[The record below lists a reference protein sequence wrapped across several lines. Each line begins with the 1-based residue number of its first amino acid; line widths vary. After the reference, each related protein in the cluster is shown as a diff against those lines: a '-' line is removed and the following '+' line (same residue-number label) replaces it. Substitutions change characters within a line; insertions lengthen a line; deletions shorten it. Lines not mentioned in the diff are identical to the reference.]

1 MQEQSKQILAFL
13 RNPIE
18 SGVYHQR
25 IIIEGQQIQNLWKY
39 LKDYSRKNRK
49 SFKVDEPVLNLD
61 LDDMDEIGEMSKWWL
76 TQSLEE
82 MLNFLVRLKMCPK
95 PIKEWAK
102 CGNIV
107 FIPEYAGEDIVEYYF
122 LVQKAYIPE
131 TLDAFSIEVEPKAY
145 PNLVIDFISFT
156 PRVLGM
162 FRSFITS
169 IPIIGEKALFIKEQQ
184 KHADK
189 YASVLYPSVAAL
201 WIDYMARLTVSGDV
215 VGFLESAVDYFYTR
229 DWRTSILFSAISME
243 KILAELYE
251 EFFKKP
257 CPPFPIGS
265 IIKKITKAREL
276 PKEAEAALKRGN
288 RMRITAVHRSYVPL
302 TVKEAT
308 DTLNDAVS
316 FILWFYEHG
325 FDFCIPAN
333 TAR

>member
-1 MQEQSKQILAFL
+1 M
-13 RNPIE
+13 
-18 SGVYHQR
+18 H
-25 IIIEGQQIQNLWKY
+25 
-39 LKDYSRKNRK
+39 
-49 SFKVDEPVLNLD
+49 
-61 LDDMDEIGEMSKWWL
+61 EIGETSKWWL

-82 MLNFLVRLKMCPK
+82 MLNFLVRLRTCPK

-107 FIPEYAGEDIVEYYF
+107 FIPEYAGEDTVEYYF

-145 PNLVIDFISFT
+145 PNLVIDFISLT
-156 PRVLGM
+156 PTALGM

-184 KHADK
+184 KHASK

-201 WIDYMARLTVSGDV
+201 WIDHIARLTVSDDV
-215 VGFLESAVDYFYTR
+215 VGLLESAVDYFYTR

-265 IIKKITKAREL
+265 ILKQMSKAKEL
-276 PKEAEAALKRGN
+276 PKEAEAALRSGN
-288 RMRITAVHRSYVPL
+288 RMRIAAVHRSYMPL
-302 TVKEAT
+302 TVREAT
-308 DTLNDAVS
+308 DALNNAVS

-325 FDFCIPAN
+325 SDFCIP
-333 TAR
+333 T